1 MINAVIRLRRDNDY
15 NYAKI
20 KDRFVP
26 ADGELCLV
34 DTARSGLQIVCGDG
48 KTPFGQLEYALEL
61 LVQGYY
67 NNGKFYR
74 ELECLDDIP
83 GYVNKIYIDITPK
96 QGGIYYFDGI
106 NFCQIGGSAGSIP
119 SATAEVPGIM
129 RLYNTI
135 GYNTDGTMTQKAIT
149 DELNEKVEVQFNQ
162 DEELLIFTY

>member
-1 MINAVIRLRRDNDY
+1 MLNTVIRLRRDNDY

-26 ADGELCLV
+26 AKGEICLV
-34 DTARSGLQIVCGDG
+34 DTATKGLQAVCGDG
-48 KTPFGQLEYALEL
+48 ISTFGKLEYMFEL

-74 ELECLDDIP
+74 EPELLDDIP

-106 NFCQIGGSAGSIP
+106 NFCRIGGNGEKIP
-119 SATAEVPGIM
+119 NATAEIPGIM
-129 RLYNTI
+129 KLYNTV
-135 GYNTDGTMTQKAIT
+135 GQNEDGTMTQKAIT
-149 DELNEKVEVQFNQ
+149 DELDDKVEASVNIE
-162 DEELLIFTY
+162 EELLIFSN